1 MSDMKDAPASDARLP
16 PDLVFLKRL
25 VTVLTVTMILGLI
38 IVIGLLVTRLGGL
51 RTGPEALLP
60 AHLSLPDGAKAQ
72 AVTLG
77 KGWVAVVTDHDGR
90 IDVESSPAGTTFRV
104 WLPLLRPVFLHYP
117 FDRETFQLR
126 HQAMLGRDLMIAPV
140 IVEGATEG
148 RIYLPKG
155 TWTNS
160 LTGKKW
166 HGPGW
171 TSFAAPVGTAVA
183 FIRAGSPRE
192 QMLRQA
198 LTP

>member
-77 KGWVAVVTDHDGR
+77 KGWVAVVTDHDEIVILDAATGAVR
-90 IDVESSPAGTTFRV
+90 QRVTLSSG
-104 WLPLLRPVFLHYP
+104 
-117 FDRETFQLR
+117 
-126 HQAMLGRDLMIAPV
+126 G
-140 IVEGATEG
+140 
-148 RIYLPKG
+148 
-155 TWTNS
+155 
-160 LTGKKW
+160 
-166 HGPGW
+166 
-171 TSFAAPVGTAVA
+171 
-183 FIRAGSPRE
+183 
-192 QMLRQA
+192 
-198 LTP
+198 